1 MKTASVFAEG
11 LGAGFGLALLV
22 SLLLLLAA
30 RGSRVR
36 VRLIRI
42 LQDPAPPGELP
53 RSLPRRGALTR
64 ILPQRS
70 VRPGTVCRPA
80 GWHSR
85 CSNSKRRSHEV

>member
-36 VRLIRI
+36 VRRSRI
-42 LQDPAPPGELP
+42 LQDPAPPANYLD
-53 RSLPRRGALTR
+53 L
-64 ILPQRS
+64 
-70 VRPGTVCRPA
+70 CRAA
-80 GWHSR
+80 GL
-85 CSNSKRRSHEV
+85 